1 MVEERTSSLRKKRVQ
16 VSALLQM
23 TPDRPIKAQSLGF
36 LIAKMV
42 IFMVT
47 KKKSCVISMGDVKCN
62 TIVIIILIH
71 SSHFLDHRFLEGRLC
86 V

>member
-1 MVEERTSSLRKKRVQ
+1 MVEERTSSLQKKRVQ

-47 KKKSCVISMGDVKCN
+47 KKKSCVISMRDCEVQHNSHYYIN
-62 TIVIIILIH
+62 TQLL
-71 SSHFLDHRFLEGRLC
+71 FPRP
-86 V
+86 

>member
-47 KKKSCVISMGDVKCN
+47 KKKSCVISMGGCKVQHNSHYYIN
-62 TIVIIILIH
+62 TQL
-71 SSHFLDHRFLEGRLC
+71 SFSRP
-86 V
+86 